1 MPTKDEIMQFSELVE
16 NLATEEGFTLID
28 AIVYQCAESGMEIEV
43 AATLISP
50 ALKQKIK
57 EEAEENNLMK
67 KTSKLPI

>member
-1 MPTKDEIMQFSELVE
+1 MPTKDEIMKFSELIE
-16 NLATEEGFTLID
+16 NVSLDEGYTLID
-28 AIVYQCAESGMEIEV
+28 AIVNHCNETGMEIEV
-43 AATLISP
+43 ASTLISP

>member
-1 MPTKDEIMQFSELVE
+1 MPTKDEIMQFSQTIE
-16 NLATEEGFTLID
+16 NLALNEGFTLLD
-28 AIVYQCAESGMEIEV
+28 AIVYHCGDIEMEVEV

-57 EEAEENNLMK
+57 EEAEDNNLLK

>member
-1 MPTKDEIMQFSELVE
+1 MPSREEIKEFSDLIENVSYEENCSLV
-16 NLATEEGFTLID
+16 D
-28 AIVYQCAESGMEIEV
+28 AIVFHCEGTGLEIEV

-50 ALKQKIK
+50 VLKQKIK

>member
-1 MPTKDEIMQFSELVE
+1 MKFSELIE
-16 NLATEEGFTLID
+16 NVSLDEGYTLID
-28 AIVYQCAESGMEIEV
+28 AIVNHCNETGMEIEV
-43 AATLISP
+43 ASTLISP

>member
-1 MPTKDEIMQFSELVE
+1 MPTREEIKEFSDLIE
-16 NLATEEGFTLID
+16 NLSYEENYSLVD
-28 AIVYQCAESGMEIEV
+28 AIVYHCDSTGLELEV

-50 ALKQKIK
+50 ILKQKIK